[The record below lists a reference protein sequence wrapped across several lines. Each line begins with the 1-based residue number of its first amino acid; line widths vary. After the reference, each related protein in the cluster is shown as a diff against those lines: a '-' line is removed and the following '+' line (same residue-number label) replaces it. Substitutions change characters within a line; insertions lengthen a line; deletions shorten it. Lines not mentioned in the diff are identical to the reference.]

1 MADTLM
7 TELEAVNII
16 LGSIGEAPINT
27 LSGTLPVDVNTAV
40 DVLKEVRRK
49 VCEQGWFFN
58 SEYEIQSTLDGS
70 GNVVLASNV
79 LKCEPTYPSYDLQ
92 LVQRGNKLYDL
103 RNHTYVF
110 TQAPKLDIV
119 YFLSWDELP
128 QAAREYIAYRAAR
141 TFQGRV
147 MGSPEL
153 EQTVTREEM
162 IALRDLKAW
171 DAQVSNT
178 NIFDSYDMARLHLY
192 RRR

>member
-58 SEYEIQSTLDGS
+58 TEYEIQTSLDGS

-79 LKCEPTYPSYDLQ
+79 LKCEPTYPSVDLQ
-92 LVQRGNKLYDL
+92 LVQRGLRLYDL
-103 RNHTYVF
+103 KNHTYVF
-110 TQAPKLDIV
+110 TQAPKLDII

-128 QAAREYIAYRAAR
+128 QSAREYIAYRAAR

-178 NIFDSYDMARLHLY
+178 NIFDSPDMARLHLY

>member
-49 VCEQGWFFN
+49 VCEQGWNFN
-58 SEYEIQSTLDGS
+58 TEYEIQTTLNGS
-70 GNVVLASNV
+70 GEVILASNV
-79 LKCEPTYPSYDLQ
+79 LKCEPTYPSWDLQ
-92 LVQRGNKLYDL
+92 LTQRGTRLYDL
-103 RNHTYVF
+103 KNHTYVF
-110 TQAPKLDIV
+110 TQAPKLNII
-119 YFLSWDELP
+119 YFLTWDELP
-128 QAAREYIAYRAAR
+128 QAAREYIAHRAAR
-141 TFQGRV
+141 TFQGRY

-153 EQTVTREEM
+153 ENTVSREEM
-162 IALRDLKAW
+162 LANAALKAW
-171 DAQVSNT
+171 DDQTSNH
-178 NIFDSYDMARLHLY
+178 NIFNSYDMARLHLY